1 MAHSC
6 RGSVNLAGAYIDT
19 IDSCNFVV
27 TNGPNQVFH
36 LRAQNEVDRQRWV
49 TALELAKQKAIS
61 ELESGWW
68 GGRWVGGAG
77 YCDGEGG
84 GVVVCVD

>member
-36 LRAQNEVDRQRWV
+36 LRAQNEVERQRWV
-49 TALELAKQKAIS
+49 TALELAKQRAINA
-61 ELESGWW
+61 LESGQWVDRAEW
-68 GGRWVGGAG
+68 GGWGRV
-77 YCDGEGG
+77 EEQL
-84 GVVVCVD
+84 CVQG

>member
-1 MAHSC
+1 MWYLSPSTSPPSTQEEMAHSC

-36 LRAQNEVDRQRWV
+36 LRAQNEVERQRWV
-49 TALELAKQKAIS
+49 TAVELAKQRAIS
-61 ELESGWW
+61 ELESG
-68 GGRWVGGAG
+68 G
-77 YCDGEGG
+77 
-84 GVVVCVD
+84 

>member
-61 ELESGWW
+61 ELESG
-68 GGRWVGGAG
+68 GWVGLGIVTAR
-77 YCDGEGG
+77 G